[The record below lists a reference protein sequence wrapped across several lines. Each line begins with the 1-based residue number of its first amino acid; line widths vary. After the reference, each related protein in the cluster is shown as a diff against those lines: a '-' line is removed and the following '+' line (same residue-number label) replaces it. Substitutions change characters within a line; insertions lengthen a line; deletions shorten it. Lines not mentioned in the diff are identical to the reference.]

1 MRRRTL
7 RILAG
12 ITWTLLASAAA
23 LAVSLGQTDDFQ
35 AGTTQGWTS
44 GPANPNPPVWVG
56 AGGPDGV
63 GDGFLRVEAN
73 GGNAAGGNLVA
84 FNTTQWAGDYLGAG
98 VGAVRV
104 DLRNLGAS
112 PLVVRL
118 LLEGPGGGY
127 YSIDAS
133 ALRADSGW
141 RGVTFQ
147 LGAAALSGGFDA
159 EATLSS
165 VTKLRILH
173 APTLAGVEPV
183 DGVLGIDNIT
193 AVSGDACRDAGLEG
207 AARGLCKA
215 YCDALGCDRDGPERA
230 CSALERAFERRTGTL
245 PPCAIPDADRDGVE
259 DALDNCPAVANR
271 DQSDA
276 DLDGLGDACDN
287 CPQDSNP
294 GQDDTF
300 GTVGVGDACDCPCF
314 TTLDALAIATDPA
327 CDPICVVA
335 RPTGLDLTA
344 LQCSTADPDFSAV
357 VEEFTDFGGEALCQ
371 LNLPPP
377 NQSTVVIGLGQSQQ
391 EACRAYVFEAAQA
404 EGLECR

>member
-1 MRRRTL
+1 MRKHLVTL
-7 RILAG
+7 TCAV
-12 ITWTLLASAAA
+12 LLGAPAA
-23 LAVSLGQTDDFQ
+23 LAVSPGQVDDFQ
-35 AGTTQGWTS
+35 DGTTQGWTS
-44 GPANPNPPVWVG
+44 GSANPNPPGGVG
-56 AGGPDGV
+56 DDGPEGV
-63 GDGFLRVEAN
+63 GDGFLHVEAN
-73 GGNAAGGNLVA
+73 GGDGAGGNLVA
-84 FNTTQWAGDYLGAG
+84 FNTSQWAGDYLGSG

-104 DLRNLGAS
+104 DLRNFGAS

-118 LLEGPGGGY
+118 LLEGPGGGH
-127 YSIDAS
+127 YSVDALPLGAES
-133 ALRADSGW
+133 DWQS
-141 RGVTFQ
+141 VTFQ
-147 LGAAALSGGFDA
+147 LDAAARSEGFDA
-159 EATLSS
+159 EAALSS

-193 AVSGDACRDAGLEG
+193 AVSGYACLDAGLEG
-207 AARGLCKA
+207 SARGLCKA

-230 CSALERAFERRTGTL
+230 CRSLERVFERRVGGL
-245 PPCAIPDADRDGVE
+245 PPCAIPDADRDGVA

-287 CPQDSNP
+287 CPQDFNP
-294 GQDDTF
+294 GQDDSF

-327 CDPICVVA
+327 CDPICVEA

-344 LQCSTADPDFSAV
+344 LQCSTSDPDFSAV

-377 NQSTVVIGLGQSQQ
+377 RQSTVVIGLGEPQL